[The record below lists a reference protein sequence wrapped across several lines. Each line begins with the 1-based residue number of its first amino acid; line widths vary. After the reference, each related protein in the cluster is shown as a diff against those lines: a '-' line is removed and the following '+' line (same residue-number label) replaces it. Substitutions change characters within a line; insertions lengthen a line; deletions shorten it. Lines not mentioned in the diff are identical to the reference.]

1 MGFTQY
7 FEFKKPVV
15 GQAKKTELVY
25 QKAIKEC
32 AKIVRYYSTEFGGL
46 SGYSAHCEP
55 REYGGIKFNGSA
67 RVGGCEDFVLRE
79 HYSEN
84 IIDGNGFQFCKTAQ
98 LPYDQVVTACLIVLS
113 HRLGGLV
120 KVSSDG
126 RAEDW
131 NAGLVLAKH
140 VLGLKSLRIP
150 SSINRNEKTDA

>member
-1 MGFTQY
+1 MGFTHH
-7 FEFKKPVV
+7 FEFKKPAV
-15 GQAKKTELVY
+15 GQAKKTEATY
-25 QKAIKEC
+25 QKVVKEC

-55 REYGGIKFNGSA
+55 KEYGGIRFNGSA
-67 RVGGCEDFVLRE
+67 RVGGCEDFVLRD

-84 IIDGNGFQFCKTAQ
+84 LDNNGFSFCKTAQ

-113 HRLGGLV
+113 HRMGGVV

-126 RAEDW
+126 RADDW

-140 VLGLKSLRIP
+140 VLGLKTLKIP
-150 SSINRNEKTDA
+150 ATIRPNVKSEDM